1 MLKSLFSIVLG
12 FFVYTGTFA
21 QGKLIFAIDVVRHG
35 DRTPITPSPGMAKIW
50 PQGIGQLT
58 PEGMRQEYN
67 LGKTLRQQYVNEDHL
82 LPKHYDINT
91 MNVRSSGIARTLMS
105 AQSILFGL
113 YPLGTGPF
121 LNDSTWALPEGLQ
134 PIPIDTVPLE
144 QDSLLVPDHDKE
156 LSKRLL
162 ETYIFNSQDW
172 IQKDQALKS
181 HYSAWSKIV
190 SFQINN
196 LIDLIYVS
204 DRLFIERL
212 YNIPLPNGLS
222 EKDAE
227 MITEAGKW
235 AWLSIYNHPTLALI
249 AGNELAQTIKREINF
264 ATSRRNSLK
273 YLLFVAHD
281 STLAAQLKL
290 LGQTID
296 DIPPYASRLNYALF
310 DMGASNFEVRVTYN
324 QKPLLIK
331 QCGGDSCSLNDFVNL
346 IEQLNNEANTIPKSK
361 NGADV

>member
-1 MLKSLFSIVLG
+1 MLKSLLSIVFG
-12 FFVYTGTFA
+12 FFVYTCTFA

-35 DRTPITPSPGMAKIW
+35 DRTPITPSAGMEKIW

-67 LGKTLRQQYVNEDHL
+67 LGKALRQRYVNEYHL
-82 LPKHYDINT
+82 LPKHYKINT

-121 LNDSTWALPEGLQ
+121 LNDSTRALPEGFQ
-134 PIPIDTVPLE
+134 PIPINTVPPD
-144 QDSLLVPDHDKE
+144 QDSLLVPDHDKK

-162 ETYIFNSQDW
+162 GTYIFNSQEW
-172 IQKDQALKS
+172 IQKDRVLKS
-181 HYSAWSKIV
+181 HYSAWSKMV
-190 SFQINN
+190 GFQINN
-196 LIDLIYVS
+196 LFDLIYVS

-222 EKDAE
+222 EKDADT
-227 MITEAGKW
+227 ITEAGKW
-235 AWLSIYNHPTLALI
+235 AWLYIYNHPTLALI
-249 AGNELAQTIKREINF
+249 AGNELAQKIKREINF
-264 ATSRRNSLK
+264 AASCRESLK

-296 DIPPYASRLNYALF
+296 DIPPYASQLNYSLF
-310 DMGASNFEVRVTYN
+310 DMGSSTFEVRVTYN

-331 QCGGDSCSLNDFVNL
+331 QCDGDSCSLNDFINL
-346 IEQLNNEANTIPKSK
+346 IEKLNNEANTISK
-361 NGADV
+361 NGTYL